1 MFKYSPEDYR
11 NPKASRSNRSSSSA
25 EGMSTSGKAN
35 FRNKLVVRI
44 DFQDYDR
51 SIRSVRKSIKEMNQ
65 KIKQL
70 SRANNRTDKGFGI
83 YIDSRDGGFGTQLNF
98 NLPGGSGELSSSL
111 SKALSDIG
119 QRGKDIMQK
128 YMRVETGR
136 MKSSVAFMQRRSGSK
151 FADVEIG
158 WVRKWHKYYG
168 FQEQGT
174 KTGIKPMNAILR
186 TRVELEPYAN
196 KQFNK
201 AFVEFFL
208 KPNERR

>member
-11 NPKASRSNRSSSSA
+11 NPKASRSNRTSSSA

-35 FRNKLVVRI
+35 FTNKVVVRI
-44 DFQDYDR
+44 DFENYDR
-51 SIRSVRKSIKEMNQ
+51 SIRSVRDSVKRMNAEVRKLSKSNK
-65 KIKQL
+65 
-70 SRANNRTDKGFGI
+70 ATDKGFGI
-83 YIDSRDGGFGTQLNF
+83 YIDSRISGSSNQIDFK
-98 NLPGGSGELSSSL
+98 LPGGSGELSSHLASYL
-111 SKALSDIG
+111 SEIG
-119 QRGKDIMQK
+119 ERGKTIMQK

-136 MKSSVAFMQRRSGSK
+136 MKSSVAFMQRRPGNK
-151 FADVEIG
+151 FASVEIG

-168 FQEQGT
+168 FQENGT

-186 TRVELEPYAN
+186 TRRELLPDAD

-201 AFVEFFL
+201 AFREFFL